1 MHTWEI
7 SDSATI
13 EKHLTTFNLHQMYVN
28 LIIFNKYSLGDTKE
42 KKIKAETIKF
52 IKYI

>member
-7 SDSATI
+7 SDSTTI
-13 EKHLTTFNLHQMYVN
+13 EKHLTTFNLDQIYVN
-28 LIIFNKYSLGDTKE
+28 LIIYHKYSFANTNDKF
-42 KKIKAETIKF
+42 KAETIKF